1 MHVAGRREGDAP
13 QLRVDFDGS
22 SGTTALARDAA
33 DAFLATLARTCPPS
47 RASARADVLLAVSE
61 LVTNAVRHAPGPLT
75 VRLAVVSDSIH
86 ISVRDTSRTHPEPR
100 PPEMTGAGGFGWP
113 ILQRLSR
120 RLNVL
125 PLTDGKEIHALLPW

>member
-1 MHVAGRREGDAP
+1 MGVVSRREGDAP
-13 QLRVDFDGS
+13 RLSVDFDGS
-22 SGTTALARDAA
+22 SGTTALALDAA
-33 DAFLATLARTCPPS
+33 DAFLVALARTCPPS
-47 RASARADVLLAVSE
+47 RPSAHADVLLAVSE

-86 ISVRDTSRTHPEPR
+86 ISVRDSSRVPPEPR
-100 PPEMTGAGGFGWP
+100 SPEMTGAGGFGWP

-120 RLNVL
+120 GLNVL